1 MAYHRGT
8 VGSYQR
14 WGDLVGDQSHSFH
27 KILPYSKRLATLTA
41 PELPKRNA
49 PNATVQCD
57 DSTSDSALHGPFQS
71 VVIQFGVT
79 GLQAIGQKPSVDG
92 FGIGILNGGA

>member
-14 WGDLVGDQSHSFH
+14 WGDLVGDQSYTFD
-27 KILPYSKRLATLTA
+27 KILPYSERMATLIA

-57 DSTSDSALHGPFQS
+57 DSTFESSLHGPLKVS
-71 VVIQFGVT
+71 
-79 GLQAIGQKPSVDG
+79 
-92 FGIGILNGGA
+92 